1 MFTNLAI
8 QRGHHLAWLSR
19 HPVAMTTAG
28 PVRWFSWPLRRWL
41 SRPCARMA
49 QCCAGGI
56 HTTPG
61 AVELSWSWWC
71 SGPSTRNGE
80 SLRKIFVY
88 IIILVGGLEH
98 FLFSPIAGMMI
109 QSDSYFSEGLKP
121 PTSICIYIY
130 IYTYIHIFG
139 PLKQI
144 QAKTYIFV
152 PFLGAS
158 NDGIHNIWGNPSH
171 WLIFFR
177 GVETTNQ
184 IIYIYNI
191 SQFFWGV
198 KS

>member
-121 PTSICIYIY
+121 PTSSCKIPQQFNDFPVVNIPVVRE
-130 IYTYIHIFG
+130 F
-139 PLKQI
+139 P
-144 QAKTYIFV
+144 
-152 PFLGAS
+152 AS
-158 NDGIHNIWGNPSH
+158 NVWLPEGSSLTPSRIPIFSHGLSLGITVNYH
-171 WLIFFR
+171 
-177 GVETTNQ
+177 
-184 IIYIYNI
+184 
-191 SQFFWGV
+191 
-198 KS
+198 